1 MVLTELTETEQRIN
15 DLWLEW
21 ATHVHTPVA
30 SLVLFKLGNIPAL
43 STLRSTDLAVLQQV
57 QMNLPY
63 IDDSNGALESLVTLA
78 FHMNTY
84 EGGLACLDL
93 FIGRENWAQRL
104 AEKRKEFEGKWK
116 EAWEGI
122 IKFCPITPEQY
133 ALDVVIPDNP
143 FSSAPS
149 NGTVP
154 SIRALEP

>member
-1 MVLTELTETEQRIN
+1 MVLTELTETEQRMN
-15 DLWLEW
+15 DLWIGC
-21 ATHVHTPVA
+21 AVHVHTPAA
-30 SLVLFKLGNIPAL
+30 SLLCQDKRQML
-43 STLRSTDLAVLQQV
+43 TLRSTDLAVLQQV

-104 AEKRKEFEGKWK
+104 AEKREEFEGKWK

-122 IKFCPITPEQY
+122 IEFCPITPEQY

>member
-1 MVLTELTETEQRIN
+1 MVLTELTETEQRMN
-15 DLWLEW
+15 DLWIGC
-21 ATHVHTPVA
+21 AVHVHTPAA
-30 SLVLFKLGNIPAL
+30 SLLCQDKRQML
-43 STLRSTDLAVLQQV
+43 TLRSTDLAVLQQV

-78 FHMNTY
+78 VHMNTY

-122 IKFCPITPEQY
+122 IGFCPITPEQY

-149 NGTVP
+149 KGTVP

>member
-1 MVLTELTETEQRIN
+1 MVLTELTETEQRMN
-15 DLWLEW
+15 DLWIGCAVHL
-21 ATHVHTPVA
+21 HTPAA
-30 SLVLFKLGNIPAL
+30 SLILLNLGNIPAL
-43 STLRSTDLAVLQQV
+43 PTLRNTDLAVLQRIQEY
-57 QMNLPY
+57 LPD
-63 IDDSNGALESLVTLA
+63 IDLTHEAVRALIALA
-78 FHMNTY
+78 THMNTY

-104 AEKRKEFEGKWK
+104 AEKREEFEGKWK

-122 IKFCPITPEQY
+122 IEFCPITPEQY

>member
-30 SLVLFKLGNIPAL
+30 SLLCQDKRQML
-43 STLRSTDLAVLQQV
+43 TLRSTDLAVLQQV

-78 FHMNTY
+78 VHMNTY

-104 AEKRKEFEGKWK
+104 AEKREEFEGKWK

-122 IKFCPITPEQY
+122 IEFCPITPEQY

>member
-1 MVLTELTETEQRIN
+1 MN
-15 DLWLEW
+15 DLWIGC
-21 ATHVHTPVA
+21 AVHVHTPAA
-30 SLVLFKLGNIPAL
+30 SLLCQDKRQML
-43 STLRSTDLAVLQQV
+43 TLRSTDLAVLQQV

-104 AEKRKEFEGKWK
+104 TEKREEFKARWE
-116 EAWEGI
+116 EAWERVIG
-122 IKFCPITPEQY
+122 FCPITPEQY
-133 ALDVVIPDNP
+133 ALGVVIPDNP